1 MIRTTP
7 SPANH
12 FMNKFND
19 LGFIHANGEFDIR
32 SSLLSVVLHDEI
44 RAEGNELKAVNS
56 QCICK
61 QIDLGLWSILKF
73 TTRQPGIGPT
83 Q

>member
-1 MIRTTP
+1 
-7 SPANH
+7 
-12 FMNKFND
+12 MNEFND
-19 LGFIHANGEFDIR
+19 LGFIHSNGELDIS
-32 SSLLSVVLHDEI
+32 SSLLSVVIYDQT
-44 RAEGNELKAVNS
+44 RAEGNELRAVNS

-73 TTRQPGIGPT
+73 TTLQPGIGPT